1 MGVEFPGS
9 VYLVG
14 DAAGTASALSGE
26 GIYGAL
32 VSGEEVARSIL
43 EPGYPRPKLDSWLRS
58 KRVQDAVSRLWLR
71 PFPRRASFAALSLL
85 CRGALPR
92 RWLSALLMRP

>member
-32 VSGEEVARSIL
+32 VLGEEVARSIL
-43 EPGYPRPKLDSWLRS
+43 EPGSPRPKLDS
-58 KRVQDAVSRLWLR
+58 
-71 PFPRRASFAALSLL
+71 
-85 CRGALPR
+85 
-92 RWLSALLMRP
+92 